1 MVLSLGIRSESASL
15 AAERYVLWAMI
26 PLTACEFSASSA
38 GRTMRSYRSG
48 QLRAYSLLCDAV
60 SFPKQTLVNSK
71 LHER

>member
-38 GRTMRSYRSG
+38 GG
-48 QLRAYSLLCDAV
+48 DDAV
-60 SFPKQTLVNSK
+60 VQVGDN
-71 LHER
+71 